1 MKGTKNTFQ
10 YYICKCQIYAG
21 YGKTEKAFLNTPN
34 YLLLDFEGNI
44 KVGKHLDEII
54 DLTEY
59 KLTNRGPNK
68 YYLYAFITRNNE
80 QYLAYV
86 KEDTLWV
93 LYSDETSKKPA
104 DYIPF
109 DCIPYYAIYKGIN

>member
-34 YLLLDFEGNI
+34 YLLIDFEGYTKI
-44 KVGKHLDEII
+44 GKHLNRKIV
-54 DLTEY
+54 LTEY

-80 QYLAYV
+80 QYFFITSLAS
-86 KEDTLWV
+86 
-93 LYSDETSKKPA
+93 YSLQNLSTSSFKKSVISVPT
-104 DYIPF
+104 
-109 DCIPYYAIYKGIN
+109 